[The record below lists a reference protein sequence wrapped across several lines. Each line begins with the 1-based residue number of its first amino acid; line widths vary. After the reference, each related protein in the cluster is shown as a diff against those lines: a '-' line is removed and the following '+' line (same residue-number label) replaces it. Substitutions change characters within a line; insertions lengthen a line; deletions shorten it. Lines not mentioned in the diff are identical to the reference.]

1 MRPFILTT
9 GGQGVAAERCVP
21 QCMAVHG
28 ISPKKEEVTTICV
41 VGTSDGLLGMFVGE
55 NKVVENDG

>member
-28 ISPKKEEVTTICV
+28 ISPKKR
-41 VGTSDGLLGMFVGE
+41 GGDDNMRGRHLGRFIADVCG
-55 NKVVENDG
+55 